1 MFRFLNMLLVAVM
14 ACLFFQCQSSISSAT
29 TQEEKAFFD
38 LRAFFEQEIVRLKAE
53 NPKIKKE
60 IEINGKREE
69 QTQEGVD
76 FEKELAI
83 FMRADIN
90 KPAWREKYKVDSTM
104 VVDRLARLAYAA
116 IDSSLKTRLLFIEF
130 DQKEAVEKVFI
141 SNKTNSP
148 LIQSEQQLTFEP
160 AKGYRIE
167 NKQDLS
173 LSKDSQLTIV
183 ATFSR

>member
-1 MFRFLNMLLVAVM
+1 MFRFLNMLVVAVM
-14 ACLFFQCQSSISSAT
+14 ACSFFQCQSSISTAT
-29 TQEEKAFFD
+29 NQEDKVFFD
-38 LRAFFEQEIVRLKAE
+38 LRTFFEQEIVRLKAE

-69 QTQEGVD
+69 QTQEEVD

-90 KPAWREKYKVDSTM
+90 KPAWREKYKIDSTM
-104 VVDRLARLAYAA
+104 VADQLTRLAYAA

-130 DQKEAVEKVFI
+130 DQKEQVEKVFI

>member
-1 MFRFLNMLLVAVM
+1 MVRLLNMLIVAVM
-14 ACLFFQCQSSISSAT
+14 ACTFFQCQSSVSTAT
-29 TQEEKAFFD
+29 NQEDKVFFD

-60 IEINGKREE
+60 IEINGKQEQ

-90 KPAWREKYKVDSTM
+90 KPAWREKYKIDTTM
-104 VVDRLARLAYAA
+104 VANQLARLAYAA
-116 IDSSLKTRLLFIEF
+116 IDSSLKTRFLSIEF
-130 DQKEAVEKVFI
+130 DQKEEVEKVFI

-167 NKQDLS
+167 NRQDLS
-173 LSKDSQLTIV
+173 LSKDSQLTII
-183 ATFSR
+183 ATFTP